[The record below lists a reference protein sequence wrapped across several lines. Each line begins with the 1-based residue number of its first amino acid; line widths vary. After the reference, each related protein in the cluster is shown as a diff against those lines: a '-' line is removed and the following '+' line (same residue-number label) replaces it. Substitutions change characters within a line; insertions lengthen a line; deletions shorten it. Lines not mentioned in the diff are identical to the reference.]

1 MKIDPKMRR
10 IQQKYKTEIEAK
22 NQKGK
27 DTLVVAS
34 IIFFMILLLFFG
46 VKFADFEEDAI
57 KPIATDD
64 FQKKW
69 MDVTLEIDDTLKDS
83 SEYKGIAIDFS
94 PEPIKIILKTS
105 FDKTHIMGDDHLN
118 ELISIANES
127 ITSKNLPASLK
138 ENQTYEIIVIGKNR
152 EEITRGTFRND
163 EQL

>member
-1 MKIDPKMRR
+1 MKIDSKMRR
-10 IQQKYKTEIEAK
+10 VQQKYKTEIEAK
-22 NQKGK
+22 NKKGK
-27 DTLVVAS
+27 DALVVAS

-46 VKFADFEEDAI
+46 VKFAYFEEVAI

-105 FDKTHIMGDDHLN
+105 FDTTHIMDDDHLN